1 MDVPVEHTDDGGLRA
16 ILIGTKAAFADVL
29 LEQPEGVR
37 VEVERTGPYTP
48 GPAMS
53 SRN

>member
-16 ILIGTKAAFADVL
+16 TLIGTEAAFADVL

-37 VEVERTGPYTP
+37 VAVEQTGQYTP

-53 SRN
+53 SRS